1 MMSFADPRTTALVAL
16 LAFVSVFGV
25 ACSDGGTLTSTP
37 TSTLLPTG
45 STSPGVTSSIDPS
58 ATGVPSTESPGPAT
72 STLTPRPG
80 NSTNPDGSPVSDAII
95 RALLAQKFAA
105 DPALLHIKV
114 YIVSV
119 KNGVVYIQARV
130 AKESQK
136 TVIEKI
142 ALKEPG
148 VTKVISAIVVDPQN
162 NGGPDSPY

>member
-1 MMSFADPRTTALVAL
+1 MMSFANPRTTALVAL

-25 ACSDGGTLTSTP
+25 ACSDGGTLDSTP

-45 STSPGVTSSIDPS
+45 STSPGVTSSVDPS
-58 ATGVPSTESPGPAT
+58 STESPRPDT

-80 NSTNPDGSPVSDAII
+80 NSTNPDGSPVSDAVI
-95 RALLAQKFAA
+95 RALLAQKFAT
-105 DPALLHIKV
+105 DPALLHVKV

-142 ALKEPG
+142 ALNEPG